1 MELDKANSV
10 EYELYIKG
18 LSEDAVRAIS
28 RDLNEPEWML
38 EKRLESLKIFYSLEM
53 PHYWPHI

>member
-38 EKRLESLKIFYSLEM
+38 EKRLESLNIFYSLEM
-53 PHYWPHI
+53 PHY